1 MNFISSKD
9 SNETS
14 TVYLISDDTEIM
26 ISYATDEIIEELSES
41 LLQKH
46 QKRLEEKIKGSEF
59 IFGSVDLLYYKLYK
73 ISLNRDGSYT
83 DSPKW
88 LKNKKVTINPK
99 NNDDKYF
106 QCATT
111 VGLNYQ
117 NIKAIQKE

>member
-59 IFGSVDLLYYKLYK
+59 IFGSVDLLYYKLHK

-99 NNDDKYF
+99 NNYDKYF